1 MKSLRIIIFAL
12 LVLALGA
19 LLVSCGSGS
28 STQGM
33 DGNGMEE
40 TAGEMPGDT
49 GGMSGMDHGAGEM
62 APPMLVEAGEYSDQ
76 RFIDMM
82 SAHHQMAIDMA
93 KVAQD
98 KGEHPEVKKM
108 AADIISAQQKEIDEM
123 KAIKQKKFGSSTV
136 PTQMDPV
143 EMENTGMMMPDQLA
157 GQKPFDKAFIDS
169 MTPHHA
175 AAITMAS
182 VAYMRS
188 EDPEIKRISR
198 AIIDEQSREIG
209 QMIQWRKQWYP
220 GG

>member
-1 MKSLRIIIFAL
+1 M
-12 LVLALGA
+12 LALGA

-28 STQGM
+28 SMQGM
-33 DGNGMEE
+33 GGNKGTEG

-98 KGEHPEVKKM
+98 KGERPEVKKL
-108 AADIISAQQKEIDEM
+108 ATDIISTQQKEIDEM

-157 GQKPFDKAFIDS
+157 TQKPFDKAFIDS
-169 MTPHHA
+169 MIPHHS

-188 EDPEIKRISR
+188 QDPEIKRISR
-198 AIIDEQSREIG
+198 AIIDAQAKEVG
-209 QMIQWRKQWYP
+209 QMIQWRQQWYP